1 MIRDEQFEVPGGRVH
16 AIRVST
22 SSGVHPP
29 LVLLHALG
37 MDGRVFVPLM
47 KTLSSERACIALD
60 LRRHGRTTVE
70 QELSAAGAAADVGAV
85 LDQLEIPVDLLGLS
99 LGGAIAQVVAAERP
113 TQVRR
118 VVLVSTFSRLDP
130 GNERLER
137 HQASLA
143 DGASGIEWAE
153 RRAKVLRRQ
162 APKESRELYI
172 SVIASVEPAR
182 FLENAIS
189 TYAIDVR
196 ESARQIKQP
205 VMIVVGSE
213 DDRIPMSVTEEM
225 VALIAQGR
233 LRVVAGGGHMCHLDL
248 PDTFATMVGSFLNP
262 NP

>member
-22 SSGVHPP
+22 SSGTHPP

-47 KTLSSERACIALD
+47 KTLSIERECIALD

-70 QELSAAGAAADVGAV
+70 QELTATGAAADIGAV
-85 LDQLEIPVDLLGLS
+85 LNQLETPVDLLGLS
-99 LGGAIAQVVAAERP
+99 LGGAVAQVVATECG
-113 TQVRR
+113 TQIRR

-137 HQASLA
+137 HKASLA

-153 RRAKVLRRQ
+153 RRAKVLHPQ

-172 SVIASVEPAR
+172 AVIASVDPAR

-196 ESARQIKQP
+196 EFAREINQP
-205 VMIVVGSE
+205 VMIIAGSE
-213 DDRIPMSVTEEM
+213 DDRVPMTVTEEM
-225 VALIAQGR
+225 VALIPNGR
-233 LRVVAGGGHMCHLDL
+233 LRVLPGGGHICHLDL
-248 PDTFATMVGSFLNP
+248 PDVFATMVGRFLSP
-262 NP
+262 AP